1 MIASIRS
8 QGLRLQPPVARLVP
22 RSVSAAP
29 APKRAA
35 PPRSPTP
42 APKRPAPGSVRAVP
56 RVDPDE
62 PRLSGIARLVELGM
76 ADDALSRAL
85 TTARLTRLGIVK

>member
-1 MIASIRS
+1 MNASIRS
-8 QGLRLQPPVARLVP
+8 QGLRLQPPVARLAP
-22 RSVSAAP
+22 RSVSAA
-29 APKRAA
+29 
-35 PPRSPTP
+35 P

-62 PRLSGIARLVELGM
+62 PRLSGIARLVQLGT